1 MATFEEFM
9 KVAEIS
15 LKDKTSHKRMNEIV
29 RIMRQYKVLH
39 GLTPAQAVEV
49 LQALGPTYVKIGQL
63 ASNRSDLLPKAY
75 CDAFEKLRDDANPMP
90 FDVVI
95 EQIDRAYGKSWHEVF
110 ASIDPVPLGA
120 ASIAQVHKATLLD
133 GTTVAVKVR
142 RPGVAESMAEDIML
156 MKHLLALGEFASNS
170 HRSILLSLEGFVE
183 EIERTTASEVNF
195 TSELHNLMRFHDE
208 LADEPGVT
216 SPVAYPQYSCESV
229 LVMEFVQGTE
239 ISHTEELRQ
248 QGVDM
253 NALAR
258 RVCQSYVT
266 QVLDDG
272 FFHADPHPGNILV
285 RDGDVVWIDLG
296 MVGTLTVSER
306 MLVGKVFT
314 AVATDNAYLLKEA
327 VMGLVHVLG
336 PVDHGALLEALSRLL
351 AEYSTAEMKEINVG
365 TVLTE
370 VIEVLRGQNMMMTS
384 SVTMLARGFV
394 TIEGVMA
401 QVAPDI
407 SVIEIV
413 SKHVIAQQ
421 ADPKFLATQLI
432 DLATTSAASAEAL
445 AKLPTQLSNTLEM
458 IDRGQIKVNGD
469 IEVSSRILATAYA
482 SVGRISLALLS
493 AGLFLGS
500 SILCTTAMQPQL
512 LGVPLLVPYFAN
524 RYRAKESRENLVI
537 VSPDLGSVTR
547 ARNFAQKLD
556 VPIAIVDKRRQRAN
570 SSEVMNIIGDVRDKD
585 CILFDDMVDTAGSL
599 CNAAKALVEVGG
611 AKTVHACA
619 SHGVLSGPAV
629 ERINSSAIEELA
641 LLNTIPAIDPA
652 LSGKIK
658 YLSVGPMF
666 SEAIER
672 IYQETSISKL
682 FR

>member
-15 LKDKTSHKRMNEIV
+15 IKDKTSHKRMNEIM

-39 GLTPAQAVEV
+39 GLTPEQAVEV

-170 HRSILLSLEGFVE
+170 HRDILLSLEGFIE

-239 ISHTEELRQ
+239 ISHTEELCQ

-512 LGVPLLVPYFAN
+512 LGVPLL
-524 RYRAKESRENLVI
+524 
-537 VSPDLGSVTR
+537 
-547 ARNFAQKLD
+547 
-556 VPIAIVDKRRQRAN
+556 
-570 SSEVMNIIGDVRDKD
+570 
-585 CILFDDMVDTAGSL
+585 
-599 CNAAKALVEVGG
+599 
-611 AKTVHACA
+611 
-619 SHGVLSGPAV
+619 GVLGYVGAFVLGAYTVFHILVS
-629 ERINSSAIEELA
+629 RHR
-641 LLNTIPAIDPA
+641 LLNNEEP
-652 LSGKIK
+652 
-658 YLSVGPMF
+658 
-666 SEAIER
+666 R
-672 IYQETSISKL
+672 
-682 FR
+682 

>member
-15 LKDKTSHKRMNEIV
+15 IKDKTSHKRMNEIV

-39 GLTPAQAVEV
+39 GLTPEQAVEV

-170 HRSILLSLEGFVE
+170 HRDILLSLEGFIE
-183 EIERTTASEVNF
+183 EIERTTASEVDF

-208 LADEPGVT
+208 LADEEGVT

-239 ISHTEELRQ
+239 ISHTQALRE
-248 QGVDM
+248 QGIDVS
-253 NALAR
+253 ALAR

-285 RDGDVVWIDLG
+285 RDREVVWIDLG

-370 VIEVLRGQNMMMTS
+370 VIEVLRGQNMVMTS

-394 TIEGVMA
+394 TIEGVIA
-401 QVAPDI
+401 QVASDI

-458 IDRGQIKVNGD
+458 LDRGQIKVNGD

-512 LGVPLLVPYFAN
+512 LGVPLL
-524 RYRAKESRENLVI
+524 
-537 VSPDLGSVTR
+537 
-547 ARNFAQKLD
+547 
-556 VPIAIVDKRRQRAN
+556 
-570 SSEVMNIIGDVRDKD
+570 
-585 CILFDDMVDTAGSL
+585 
-599 CNAAKALVEVGG
+599 
-611 AKTVHACA
+611 
-619 SHGVLSGPAV
+619 GVLGYVGAFVLGAYTVFHILVS
-629 ERINSSAIEELA
+629 RHR
-641 LLNTIPAIDPA
+641 LLNNEEP
-652 LSGKIK
+652 
-658 YLSVGPMF
+658 
-666 SEAIER
+666 R
-672 IYQETSISKL
+672 
-682 FR
+682 

>member
-15 LKDKTSHKRMNEIV
+15 IKDKTSHKRMNEIV

-39 GLTPAQAVEV
+39 GLTPEQAVEV

-170 HRSILLSLEGFVE
+170 HRDILLSLEGFIE
-183 EIERTTASEVNF
+183 EIERTTASEVDF

-208 LADEPGVT
+208 LADEEGVT

-239 ISHTEELRQ
+239 ISHTQALRE
-248 QGVDM
+248 QGIDVS
-253 NALAR
+253 ALAR

-285 RDGDVVWIDLG
+285 RDGEVVWIDLG

-394 TIEGVMA
+394 TIEGVIA
-401 QVAPDI
+401 QVASDI

-458 IDRGQIKVNGD
+458 LDRGQIKVNGD

-512 LGVPLLVPYFAN
+512 LGVPLL
-524 RYRAKESRENLVI
+524 
-537 VSPDLGSVTR
+537 
-547 ARNFAQKLD
+547 
-556 VPIAIVDKRRQRAN
+556 
-570 SSEVMNIIGDVRDKD
+570 
-585 CILFDDMVDTAGSL
+585 
-599 CNAAKALVEVGG
+599 
-611 AKTVHACA
+611 
-619 SHGVLSGPAV
+619 GVLGYVGAFVLGAYTVFHILVS
-629 ERINSSAIEELA
+629 RHR
-641 LLNTIPAIDPA
+641 LLNNEEP
-652 LSGKIK
+652 
-658 YLSVGPMF
+658 
-666 SEAIER
+666 R
-672 IYQETSISKL
+672 
-682 FR
+682 

>member
-170 HRSILLSLEGFVE
+170 HRDILLSLEGFIE

-248 QGVDM
+248 QGVNM

-458 IDRGQIKVNGD
+458 LDRGQIKVNGD

-512 LGVPLLVPYFAN
+512 LGVPLL
-524 RYRAKESRENLVI
+524 
-537 VSPDLGSVTR
+537 
-547 ARNFAQKLD
+547 
-556 VPIAIVDKRRQRAN
+556 
-570 SSEVMNIIGDVRDKD
+570 
-585 CILFDDMVDTAGSL
+585 
-599 CNAAKALVEVGG
+599 
-611 AKTVHACA
+611 
-619 SHGVLSGPAV
+619 GVLGYVGAFVLGAYTVFHILVS
-629 ERINSSAIEELA
+629 RHR
-641 LLNTIPAIDPA
+641 LLNNEEP
-652 LSGKIK
+652 
-658 YLSVGPMF
+658 
-666 SEAIER
+666 R
-672 IYQETSISKL
+672 
-682 FR
+682 

>member
-15 LKDKTSHKRMNEIV
+15 IKDKTSHKRMNEIV

-39 GLTPAQAVEV
+39 GLTPEQAVEV

-170 HRSILLSLEGFVE
+170 HRDILLSLEGFIE
-183 EIERTTASEVNF
+183 EIERTTASEVDF

-208 LADEPGVT
+208 LADEEGVT

-239 ISHTEELRQ
+239 ISHTQALRE
-248 QGVDM
+248 QGIDVS
-253 NALAR
+253 ALAR

-272 FFHADPHPGNILV
+272 FFHADPHPGNLLV
-285 RDGDVVWIDLG
+285 RDGEVVWIDLG

-394 TIEGVMA
+394 TIEGVIA

-458 IDRGQIKVNGD
+458 LDRGQIKVNGD

-512 LGVPLLVPYFAN
+512 LGVPLL
-524 RYRAKESRENLVI
+524 
-537 VSPDLGSVTR
+537 
-547 ARNFAQKLD
+547 
-556 VPIAIVDKRRQRAN
+556 
-570 SSEVMNIIGDVRDKD
+570 
-585 CILFDDMVDTAGSL
+585 
-599 CNAAKALVEVGG
+599 
-611 AKTVHACA
+611 
-619 SHGVLSGPAV
+619 GVLGYVGAFVLGAYTVFHILVS
-629 ERINSSAIEELA
+629 RHR
-641 LLNTIPAIDPA
+641 LLNNEEP
-652 LSGKIK
+652 
-658 YLSVGPMF
+658 
-666 SEAIER
+666 R
-672 IYQETSISKL
+672 
-682 FR
+682 

>member
-15 LKDKTSHKRMNEIV
+15 IKDKTSHKRMNEIV

-39 GLTPAQAVEV
+39 GLTPEQAVEV

-170 HRSILLSLEGFVE
+170 HRDILLSLEGFIE
-183 EIERTTASEVNF
+183 EIERTTASEVDF

-208 LADEPGVT
+208 LADEEGVT

-239 ISHTEELRQ
+239 ISHTQALRE
-248 QGVDM
+248 QGIDVS
-253 NALAR
+253 ALAR

-285 RDGDVVWIDLG
+285 RDGEVVWIDLG

-306 MLVGKVFT
+306 MLVGRVFT

-394 TIEGVMA
+394 TIEGVIA

-458 IDRGQIKVNGD
+458 LDRGQIKVNGD

-512 LGVPLLVPYFAN
+512 LGVPLL
-524 RYRAKESRENLVI
+524 
-537 VSPDLGSVTR
+537 
-547 ARNFAQKLD
+547 
-556 VPIAIVDKRRQRAN
+556 
-570 SSEVMNIIGDVRDKD
+570 
-585 CILFDDMVDTAGSL
+585 
-599 CNAAKALVEVGG
+599 
-611 AKTVHACA
+611 
-619 SHGVLSGPAV
+619 GVLGYVGAFVLGAYTVFHILVS
-629 ERINSSAIEELA
+629 RHR
-641 LLNTIPAIDPA
+641 LLNNEEP
-652 LSGKIK
+652 
-658 YLSVGPMF
+658 
-666 SEAIER
+666 R
-672 IYQETSISKL
+672 
-682 FR
+682 

>member
-15 LKDKTSHKRMNEIV
+15 IKDKTSHKRMNEIV

-39 GLTPAQAVEV
+39 GLTPEQAVEV

-170 HRSILLSLEGFVE
+170 HRDILLSLEGFIE
-183 EIERTTASEVNF
+183 EIERTTASEVDF

-208 LADEPGVT
+208 LADEEGVT

-239 ISHTEELRQ
+239 ISHTQALRE
-248 QGVDM
+248 QGIDVS
-253 NALAR
+253 ALAR

-285 RDGDVVWIDLG
+285 RDGEVVWIDLG

-394 TIEGVMA
+394 TIEGVIA

-445 AKLPTQLSNTLEM
+445 AKLPTQLSKTLEM
-458 IDRGQIKVNGD
+458 LDRGQIKVNGD

-512 LGVPLLVPYFAN
+512 LGVPLL
-524 RYRAKESRENLVI
+524 
-537 VSPDLGSVTR
+537 
-547 ARNFAQKLD
+547 
-556 VPIAIVDKRRQRAN
+556 
-570 SSEVMNIIGDVRDKD
+570 
-585 CILFDDMVDTAGSL
+585 
-599 CNAAKALVEVGG
+599 
-611 AKTVHACA
+611 
-619 SHGVLSGPAV
+619 GVLGYVGAFVLGAYTVFHILVS
-629 ERINSSAIEELA
+629 RHR
-641 LLNTIPAIDPA
+641 LLNNEEP
-652 LSGKIK
+652 
-658 YLSVGPMF
+658 
-666 SEAIER
+666 R
-672 IYQETSISKL
+672 
-682 FR
+682 

>member
-15 LKDKTSHKRMNEIV
+15 IKDKTSHKRMNEIV

-39 GLTPAQAVEV
+39 GLTPEQAVEV

-170 HRSILLSLEGFVE
+170 HRDILLSLEGFIE
-183 EIERTTASEVNF
+183 EIERTTASEVDF

-208 LADEPGVT
+208 LADEEGVT

-239 ISHTEELRQ
+239 ISHTQALRE
-248 QGVDM
+248 QGIDVS
-253 NALAR
+253 ALAR

-285 RDGDVVWIDLG
+285 RDGEVVWIDLG

-370 VIEVLRGQNMMMTS
+370 VIKVLRGQNMMMTS

-394 TIEGVMA
+394 TIEGVIA

-421 ADPKFLATQLI
+421 ADPKFLPTQLI
-432 DLATTSAASAEAL
+432 DLATSSAASAEAL
-445 AKLPTQLSNTLEM
+445 AKLPTQLSNTLEKL
-458 IDRGQIKVNGD
+458 DRGQIKVNGD

-512 LGVPLLVPYFAN
+512 LGVPLL
-524 RYRAKESRENLVI
+524 
-537 VSPDLGSVTR
+537 
-547 ARNFAQKLD
+547 
-556 VPIAIVDKRRQRAN
+556 
-570 SSEVMNIIGDVRDKD
+570 
-585 CILFDDMVDTAGSL
+585 
-599 CNAAKALVEVGG
+599 
-611 AKTVHACA
+611 
-619 SHGVLSGPAV
+619 GVLGYVGAFVLGAYTVFHILVS
-629 ERINSSAIEELA
+629 RHR
-641 LLNTIPAIDPA
+641 LLNNEEP
-652 LSGKIK
+652 
-658 YLSVGPMF
+658 
-666 SEAIER
+666 R
-672 IYQETSISKL
+672 
-682 FR
+682 

>member
-15 LKDKTSHKRMNEIV
+15 IKDKTSHKRMNEIV

-39 GLTPAQAVEV
+39 GLTPEQAVEV

-110 ASIDPVPLGA
+110 ASIDPAPLGA

-170 HRSILLSLEGFVE
+170 HRDILLSLEGFIE
-183 EIERTTASEVNF
+183 EIERTTASEVDF

-208 LADEPGVT
+208 LADEEGVT

-239 ISHTEELRQ
+239 ISHTQALRE
-248 QGVDM
+248 QGIDVS
-253 NALAR
+253 ALAR

-285 RDGDVVWIDLG
+285 RDGEVVWIDLG

-394 TIEGVMA
+394 TIEGVIA

-458 IDRGQIKVNGD
+458 LDRGQIKVNGD

-512 LGVPLLVPYFAN
+512 LGVPLL
-524 RYRAKESRENLVI
+524 
-537 VSPDLGSVTR
+537 
-547 ARNFAQKLD
+547 
-556 VPIAIVDKRRQRAN
+556 
-570 SSEVMNIIGDVRDKD
+570 
-585 CILFDDMVDTAGSL
+585 
-599 CNAAKALVEVGG
+599 
-611 AKTVHACA
+611 
-619 SHGVLSGPAV
+619 GVLGYVGAFVLGAYTVFHILVS
-629 ERINSSAIEELA
+629 RHR
-641 LLNTIPAIDPA
+641 LLNNEEP
-652 LSGKIK
+652 
-658 YLSVGPMF
+658 
-666 SEAIER
+666 R
-672 IYQETSISKL
+672 
-682 FR
+682 

>member
-15 LKDKTSHKRMNEIV
+15 IKDKTSHKRMNEIV

-39 GLTPAQAVEV
+39 GLTPEQAVEV

-170 HRSILLSLEGFVE
+170 HRDILLSLEGFIE
-183 EIERTTASEVNF
+183 EIERTTASEVDF

-208 LADEPGVT
+208 LADEEGVT

-239 ISHTEELRQ
+239 ISHTQALRE
-248 QGVDM
+248 QGIDVS
-253 NALAR
+253 ALAR

-285 RDGDVVWIDLG
+285 RDGEVVWIDLG

-394 TIEGVMA
+394 TIEGVIA

-458 IDRGQIKVNGD
+458 LDRGQIKVNGD

-512 LGVPLLVPYFAN
+512 LGVPLF
-524 RYRAKESRENLVI
+524 
-537 VSPDLGSVTR
+537 
-547 ARNFAQKLD
+547 
-556 VPIAIVDKRRQRAN
+556 
-570 SSEVMNIIGDVRDKD
+570 
-585 CILFDDMVDTAGSL
+585 
-599 CNAAKALVEVGG
+599 
-611 AKTVHACA
+611 
-619 SHGVLSGPAV
+619 GVLGYVGAFVLGAYTVFHILVS
-629 ERINSSAIEELA
+629 RHR
-641 LLNTIPAIDPA
+641 LLNNEEP
-652 LSGKIK
+652 
-658 YLSVGPMF
+658 
-666 SEAIER
+666 R
-672 IYQETSISKL
+672 
-682 FR
+682 

>member
-15 LKDKTSHKRMNEIV
+15 IKDKTSHKRMNEIV

-39 GLTPAQAVEV
+39 GLTPEQAVEV

-120 ASIAQVHKATLLD
+120 ASIAQVHKATLLY

-170 HRSILLSLEGFVE
+170 HRDILLSLEGFIE
-183 EIERTTASEVNF
+183 EIERTTASEVDF

-208 LADEPGVT
+208 LADEEGVT

-239 ISHTEELRQ
+239 ISHTQALRE
-248 QGVDM
+248 QGIDVS
-253 NALAR
+253 ALAR

-285 RDGDVVWIDLG
+285 RDGEVVWIDLG

-394 TIEGVMA
+394 TIEGVIA

-458 IDRGQIKVNGD
+458 LDRGQIKVNGD

-512 LGVPLLVPYFAN
+512 LGVPLL
-524 RYRAKESRENLVI
+524 
-537 VSPDLGSVTR
+537 
-547 ARNFAQKLD
+547 
-556 VPIAIVDKRRQRAN
+556 
-570 SSEVMNIIGDVRDKD
+570 
-585 CILFDDMVDTAGSL
+585 
-599 CNAAKALVEVGG
+599 
-611 AKTVHACA
+611 
-619 SHGVLSGPAV
+619 GVLGYVGAFVLGANTVFHILVS
-629 ERINSSAIEELA
+629 RHR
-641 LLNTIPAIDPA
+641 LLNNEEP
-652 LSGKIK
+652 
-658 YLSVGPMF
+658 
-666 SEAIER
+666 R
-672 IYQETSISKL
+672 
-682 FR
+682 

>member
-15 LKDKTSHKRMNEIV
+15 IKDKTSHKRMNEIV

-39 GLTPAQAVEV
+39 GLTPEQAVEV

-170 HRSILLSLEGFVE
+170 HRDILLSLEGFIE
-183 EIERTTASEVNF
+183 EIERTTASEVDF

-208 LADEPGVT
+208 LADEEGVT

-239 ISHTEELRQ
+239 ISHTQALRE
-248 QGVDM
+248 QGIDVS
-253 NALAR
+253 ALAR

-272 FFHADPHPGNILV
+272 FFHADPHPGNILI
-285 RDGDVVWIDLG
+285 RDGNVVWIDLG

-394 TIEGVMA
+394 TIEGVIA

-458 IDRGQIKVNGD
+458 LDRGQIKVNGD

-482 SVGRISLALLS
+482 SVGRISLATLS

-512 LGVPLLVPYFAN
+512 LGVPLL
-524 RYRAKESRENLVI
+524 
-537 VSPDLGSVTR
+537 
-547 ARNFAQKLD
+547 
-556 VPIAIVDKRRQRAN
+556 
-570 SSEVMNIIGDVRDKD
+570 
-585 CILFDDMVDTAGSL
+585 
-599 CNAAKALVEVGG
+599 
-611 AKTVHACA
+611 
-619 SHGVLSGPAV
+619 GVLGYVGAFVLGAYTVFHILVS
-629 ERINSSAIEELA
+629 RHR
-641 LLNTIPAIDPA
+641 LLNNEEP
-652 LSGKIK
+652 
-658 YLSVGPMF
+658 
-666 SEAIER
+666 R
-672 IYQETSISKL
+672 
-682 FR
+682 

>member
-15 LKDKTSHKRMNEIV
+15 IKDKTSHKRMNEIV

-39 GLTPAQAVEV
+39 GLTPEQAVEV

-170 HRSILLSLEGFVE
+170 HRDILLSLEGFIE
-183 EIERTTASEVNF
+183 EIERTTASEVDF

-208 LADEPGVT
+208 LADEEGVT

-239 ISHTEELRQ
+239 ISHTQALRE
-248 QGVDM
+248 QGIDVS
-253 NALAR
+253 ALAR

-272 FFHADPHPGNILV
+272 FFHADPHPGNILI
-285 RDGDVVWIDLG
+285 RDGNVVWIDLG

-394 TIEGVMA
+394 TIEGVIA

-458 IDRGQIKVNGD
+458 LDRGQIKVNGD

-512 LGVPLLVPYFAN
+512 LGVPLL
-524 RYRAKESRENLVI
+524 
-537 VSPDLGSVTR
+537 
-547 ARNFAQKLD
+547 
-556 VPIAIVDKRRQRAN
+556 
-570 SSEVMNIIGDVRDKD
+570 
-585 CILFDDMVDTAGSL
+585 
-599 CNAAKALVEVGG
+599 
-611 AKTVHACA
+611 
-619 SHGVLSGPAV
+619 GVLGYVGAFVLGAYTVFHILVS
-629 ERINSSAIEELA
+629 RHR
-641 LLNTIPAIDPA
+641 LLNNEEP
-652 LSGKIK
+652 
-658 YLSVGPMF
+658 
-666 SEAIER
+666 R
-672 IYQETSISKL
+672 
-682 FR
+682 

>member
-15 LKDKTSHKRMNEIV
+15 IKDKTSHKRMNEIV

-39 GLTPAQAVEV
+39 GLTPEQAVEV

-170 HRSILLSLEGFVE
+170 HRDILLSLEGFIE
-183 EIERTTASEVNF
+183 EIERTTASEVDF

-208 LADEPGVT
+208 LADEEGVT

-239 ISHTEELRQ
+239 ISHTQALRE
-248 QGVDM
+248 QGIDVS
-253 NALAR
+253 ALAR

-285 RDGDVVWIDLG
+285 RDGEVVWIDLG

-327 VMGLVHVLG
+327 VVGLVHVLG

-394 TIEGVMA
+394 TIEGVIA

-458 IDRGQIKVNGD
+458 LDRGQIKVNGD

-512 LGVPLLVPYFAN
+512 LGVPLL
-524 RYRAKESRENLVI
+524 
-537 VSPDLGSVTR
+537 
-547 ARNFAQKLD
+547 
-556 VPIAIVDKRRQRAN
+556 
-570 SSEVMNIIGDVRDKD
+570 
-585 CILFDDMVDTAGSL
+585 
-599 CNAAKALVEVGG
+599 
-611 AKTVHACA
+611 
-619 SHGVLSGPAV
+619 GVLGYVGAFVLGAYTVFHILVS
-629 ERINSSAIEELA
+629 RHR
-641 LLNTIPAIDPA
+641 LLNNEEP
-652 LSGKIK
+652 
-658 YLSVGPMF
+658 
-666 SEAIER
+666 R
-672 IYQETSISKL
+672 
-682 FR
+682 

>member
-15 LKDKTSHKRMNEIV
+15 IKDKTSHKRMNEIV

-39 GLTPAQAVEV
+39 GLTPEQAVEV

-170 HRSILLSLEGFVE
+170 HRDILLSLEGFIE
-183 EIERTTASEVNF
+183 EIERTTASEVDF

-208 LADEPGVT
+208 LADEEGVT

-239 ISHTEELRQ
+239 ISHTQALRE
-248 QGVDM
+248 QGIDVS
-253 NALAR
+253 ALAR

-394 TIEGVMA
+394 TIEGVIA

-458 IDRGQIKVNGD
+458 LDRGQIKVNGD

-512 LGVPLLVPYFAN
+512 LGVPLL
-524 RYRAKESRENLVI
+524 
-537 VSPDLGSVTR
+537 
-547 ARNFAQKLD
+547 
-556 VPIAIVDKRRQRAN
+556 
-570 SSEVMNIIGDVRDKD
+570 
-585 CILFDDMVDTAGSL
+585 
-599 CNAAKALVEVGG
+599 
-611 AKTVHACA
+611 
-619 SHGVLSGPAV
+619 GVLGYVGAFVLGAYTVFHILVS
-629 ERINSSAIEELA
+629 RHR
-641 LLNTIPAIDPA
+641 LLNNEEP
-652 LSGKIK
+652 
-658 YLSVGPMF
+658 
-666 SEAIER
+666 R
-672 IYQETSISKL
+672 
-682 FR
+682 

>member
-1 MATFEEFM
+1 M

-15 LKDKTSHKRMNEIV
+15 IKDKTSHKRMNEIV

-39 GLTPAQAVEV
+39 GLTPEQAVEV

-170 HRSILLSLEGFVE
+170 HRDILLSLEGFIE
-183 EIERTTASEVNF
+183 EIERTTASEVDF

-208 LADEPGVT
+208 LADEEGVT

-239 ISHTEELRQ
+239 ISHTQALRE
-248 QGVDM
+248 QGIDVS
-253 NALAR
+253 ALAR

-285 RDGDVVWIDLG
+285 RDGEVVWIDLG

-394 TIEGVMA
+394 TIEGVIA

-458 IDRGQIKVNGD
+458 LDRGQIKVNGD

-512 LGVPLLVPYFAN
+512 LGVPLL
-524 RYRAKESRENLVI
+524 
-537 VSPDLGSVTR
+537 
-547 ARNFAQKLD
+547 
-556 VPIAIVDKRRQRAN
+556 
-570 SSEVMNIIGDVRDKD
+570 
-585 CILFDDMVDTAGSL
+585 
-599 CNAAKALVEVGG
+599 
-611 AKTVHACA
+611 
-619 SHGVLSGPAV
+619 GVLGYVGAFVLGAYTVFHILVS
-629 ERINSSAIEELA
+629 RHR
-641 LLNTIPAIDPA
+641 LLNNEEP
-652 LSGKIK
+652 
-658 YLSVGPMF
+658 
-666 SEAIER
+666 R
-672 IYQETSISKL
+672 
-682 FR
+682 

>member
-15 LKDKTSHKRMNEIV
+15 IKDKTSHKRMNEIV

-39 GLTPAQAVEV
+39 GLTPEQAVEV

-170 HRSILLSLEGFVE
+170 PRDILLSLEGFIE

-208 LADEPGVT
+208 LADEEGVT

-239 ISHTEELRQ
+239 ISHTQALRE
-248 QGVDM
+248 QGIDM

-336 PVDHGALLEALSRLL
+336 PVDHGALLEALSKLL

-512 LGVPLLVPYFAN
+512 LGVPLL
-524 RYRAKESRENLVI
+524 
-537 VSPDLGSVTR
+537 
-547 ARNFAQKLD
+547 
-556 VPIAIVDKRRQRAN
+556 
-570 SSEVMNIIGDVRDKD
+570 
-585 CILFDDMVDTAGSL
+585 
-599 CNAAKALVEVGG
+599 
-611 AKTVHACA
+611 
-619 SHGVLSGPAV
+619 GVLGYVGAFVLGAYTVFHILVS
-629 ERINSSAIEELA
+629 RHR
-641 LLNTIPAIDPA
+641 LLNNEEP
-652 LSGKIK
+652 
-658 YLSVGPMF
+658 
-666 SEAIER
+666 R
-672 IYQETSISKL
+672 
-682 FR
+682 

>member
-15 LKDKTSHKRMNEIV
+15 IKDKTSHKRMNEIV

-39 GLTPAQAVEV
+39 GLTPEQAVEV

-170 HRSILLSLEGFVE
+170 HRDILLSLERFLE
-183 EIERTTASEVNF
+183 DIERATASEVDF

-208 LADEPGVT
+208 LADEEGVT

-239 ISHTEELRQ
+239 ISHTQALRE
-248 QGVDM
+248 QGIDVS
-253 NALAR
+253 ALAR

-285 RDGDVVWIDLG
+285 RDREVVWIDLG

-370 VIEVLRGQNMMMTS
+370 VIEVLRGQNMVMTS

-394 TIEGVMA
+394 TIEGVIA

-458 IDRGQIKVNGD
+458 LDRGQIKVNGD

-512 LGVPLLVPYFAN
+512 LGVPLL
-524 RYRAKESRENLVI
+524 
-537 VSPDLGSVTR
+537 
-547 ARNFAQKLD
+547 
-556 VPIAIVDKRRQRAN
+556 
-570 SSEVMNIIGDVRDKD
+570 
-585 CILFDDMVDTAGSL
+585 
-599 CNAAKALVEVGG
+599 
-611 AKTVHACA
+611 
-619 SHGVLSGPAV
+619 GVLGYVGAFVLGAYTVFHILVS
-629 ERINSSAIEELA
+629 RHR
-641 LLNTIPAIDPA
+641 LLNNEEP
-652 LSGKIK
+652 
-658 YLSVGPMF
+658 
-666 SEAIER
+666 R
-672 IYQETSISKL
+672 
-682 FR
+682 

>member
-15 LKDKTSHKRMNEIV
+15 IKDKTSHKRMNEIV

-39 GLTPAQAVEV
+39 GLTPEQAVEV

-170 HRSILLSLEGFVE
+170 HRDILLSLEGFIE
-183 EIERTTASEVNF
+183 EIERTTASEVDF

-208 LADEPGVT
+208 LADEEGVT

-239 ISHTEELRQ
+239 ISHTQALRE
-248 QGVDM
+248 QGIDVS
-253 NALAR
+253 ALAR

-512 LGVPLLVPYFAN
+512 LGVPLL
-524 RYRAKESRENLVI
+524 
-537 VSPDLGSVTR
+537 
-547 ARNFAQKLD
+547 
-556 VPIAIVDKRRQRAN
+556 
-570 SSEVMNIIGDVRDKD
+570 
-585 CILFDDMVDTAGSL
+585 
-599 CNAAKALVEVGG
+599 
-611 AKTVHACA
+611 
-619 SHGVLSGPAV
+619 GVLGYVGAFVLGAYTVFHILVS
-629 ERINSSAIEELA
+629 RHR
-641 LLNTIPAIDPA
+641 LLNNEEP
-652 LSGKIK
+652 
-658 YLSVGPMF
+658 
-666 SEAIER
+666 R
-672 IYQETSISKL
+672 
-682 FR
+682 

>member
-15 LKDKTSHKRMNEIV
+15 IKDKTSHKRMNEIV

-39 GLTPAQAVEV
+39 GLTPEQAVEV

-95 EQIDRAYGKSWHEVF
+95 GQIDRAYGKSWHEVF

-170 HRSILLSLEGFVE
+170 HRDILLSLEGFIE
-183 EIERTTASEVNF
+183 EIERTTASEVDF

-208 LADEPGVT
+208 LADEEGVT

-239 ISHTEELRQ
+239 ISHTQALRE
-248 QGVDM
+248 QGIDVS
-253 NALAR
+253 ALAR

-285 RDGDVVWIDLG
+285 RDGEVVWIDLG

-394 TIEGVMA
+394 TIEGVIA

-458 IDRGQIKVNGD
+458 LDRGQIKVNGD

-512 LGVPLLVPYFAN
+512 LGVPLL
-524 RYRAKESRENLVI
+524 
-537 VSPDLGSVTR
+537 
-547 ARNFAQKLD
+547 
-556 VPIAIVDKRRQRAN
+556 
-570 SSEVMNIIGDVRDKD
+570 
-585 CILFDDMVDTAGSL
+585 
-599 CNAAKALVEVGG
+599 
-611 AKTVHACA
+611 
-619 SHGVLSGPAV
+619 GVLGYVGAFVLGAYTVFHILVS
-629 ERINSSAIEELA
+629 RHR
-641 LLNTIPAIDPA
+641 LLNNEEP
-652 LSGKIK
+652 
-658 YLSVGPMF
+658 
-666 SEAIER
+666 R
-672 IYQETSISKL
+672 
-682 FR
+682 

>member
-15 LKDKTSHKRMNEIV
+15 IKDKTSHKRMNEIV

-39 GLTPAQAVEV
+39 GLTPEQAVEV

-170 HRSILLSLEGFVE
+170 HRDILLSLEGFIE
-183 EIERTTASEVNF
+183 EIERTTASEVDF

-208 LADEPGVT
+208 LADEEGVT

-239 ISHTEELRQ
+239 ISHTQALRE
-248 QGVDM
+248 QGIDVS
-253 NALAR
+253 ALAR

-285 RDGDVVWIDLG
+285 RDGEVVWIDLG

-394 TIEGVMA
+394 TIEGVIA

-458 IDRGQIKVNGD
+458 LDRGQIKVNGD

-512 LGVPLLVPYFAN
+512 LGVPLL
-524 RYRAKESRENLVI
+524 
-537 VSPDLGSVTR
+537 
-547 ARNFAQKLD
+547 
-556 VPIAIVDKRRQRAN
+556 
-570 SSEVMNIIGDVRDKD
+570 
-585 CILFDDMVDTAGSL
+585 
-599 CNAAKALVEVGG
+599 
-611 AKTVHACA
+611 
-619 SHGVLSGPAV
+619 GVLGYVGAFVLGAYTVFHILVS
-629 ERINSSAIEELA
+629 RHR
-641 LLNTIPAIDPA
+641 LLNPEEP
-652 LSGKIK
+652 
-658 YLSVGPMF
+658 
-666 SEAIER
+666 R
-672 IYQETSISKL
+672 
-682 FR
+682 

>member
-15 LKDKTSHKRMNEIV
+15 IKDKTSHKRMNEIV

-39 GLTPAQAVEV
+39 GLTPEQAVEV

-170 HRSILLSLEGFVE
+170 HRDILLSLEGFIE
-183 EIERTTASEVNF
+183 EIERTTASEVDF

-208 LADEPGVT
+208 LADEEGVT

-239 ISHTEELRQ
+239 ISHTQALRE
-248 QGVDM
+248 QGIDVS
-253 NALAR
+253 ALAR

-285 RDGDVVWIDLG
+285 RDGEVVWIDLG
-296 MVGTLTVSER
+296 MVGTQTVSER

-394 TIEGVMA
+394 TIEGVIA

-458 IDRGQIKVNGD
+458 LDRGQIKVNGD

-512 LGVPLLVPYFAN
+512 LGVPLL
-524 RYRAKESRENLVI
+524 
-537 VSPDLGSVTR
+537 
-547 ARNFAQKLD
+547 
-556 VPIAIVDKRRQRAN
+556 
-570 SSEVMNIIGDVRDKD
+570 
-585 CILFDDMVDTAGSL
+585 
-599 CNAAKALVEVGG
+599 
-611 AKTVHACA
+611 
-619 SHGVLSGPAV
+619 GVLGYVGAFVLGAYTVFHILVS
-629 ERINSSAIEELA
+629 RHR
-641 LLNTIPAIDPA
+641 LLNNEEP
-652 LSGKIK
+652 
-658 YLSVGPMF
+658 
-666 SEAIER
+666 R
-672 IYQETSISKL
+672 
-682 FR
+682 

>member
-15 LKDKTSHKRMNEIV
+15 IKDKTSHKRMNEIV

-39 GLTPAQAVEV
+39 GLTPEQAVEV

-142 RPGVAESMAEDIML
+142 RPGVAEFMAEDIML

-170 HRSILLSLEGFVE
+170 HRDILLSLEGFIE
-183 EIERTTASEVNF
+183 EIERTTASEVDF

-208 LADEPGVT
+208 LADEEGVT

-239 ISHTEELRQ
+239 ISHTQALRE
-248 QGVDM
+248 QGIDVS
-253 NALAR
+253 ALAR

-285 RDGDVVWIDLG
+285 RDGEVVWIDLG

-394 TIEGVMA
+394 TIEGVIA

-458 IDRGQIKVNGD
+458 LDRGQIKVNGD

-512 LGVPLLVPYFAN
+512 LGVPLL
-524 RYRAKESRENLVI
+524 
-537 VSPDLGSVTR
+537 
-547 ARNFAQKLD
+547 
-556 VPIAIVDKRRQRAN
+556 
-570 SSEVMNIIGDVRDKD
+570 
-585 CILFDDMVDTAGSL
+585 
-599 CNAAKALVEVGG
+599 
-611 AKTVHACA
+611 
-619 SHGVLSGPAV
+619 GVLGYVGAFVLGAYTVFHILVS
-629 ERINSSAIEELA
+629 RHR
-641 LLNTIPAIDPA
+641 LLNNEEP
-652 LSGKIK
+652 
-658 YLSVGPMF
+658 
-666 SEAIER
+666 R
-672 IYQETSISKL
+672 
-682 FR
+682 

>member
-170 HRSILLSLEGFVE
+170 HRDILLSLEGFIE
-183 EIERTTASEVNF
+183 EIERTTASEVDF

-208 LADEPGVT
+208 LADEQGVT

-248 QGVDM
+248 QGVDV

-469 IEVSSRILATAYA
+469 IDVSSRILATAYA

-512 LGVPLLVPYFAN
+512 LGVPLL
-524 RYRAKESRENLVI
+524 
-537 VSPDLGSVTR
+537 
-547 ARNFAQKLD
+547 
-556 VPIAIVDKRRQRAN
+556 
-570 SSEVMNIIGDVRDKD
+570 
-585 CILFDDMVDTAGSL
+585 
-599 CNAAKALVEVGG
+599 
-611 AKTVHACA
+611 
-619 SHGVLSGPAV
+619 GVLGYVGAFVLGAYTVFHILVS
-629 ERINSSAIEELA
+629 RHR
-641 LLNTIPAIDPA
+641 LLNNEEP
-652 LSGKIK
+652 
-658 YLSVGPMF
+658 
-666 SEAIER
+666 R
-672 IYQETSISKL
+672 
-682 FR
+682 

>member
-15 LKDKTSHKRMNEIV
+15 IKDKTSHKRMNEIV

-39 GLTPAQAVEV
+39 GLTPEQAVEV

-170 HRSILLSLEGFVE
+170 HRDILLSLEGFIE
-183 EIERTTASEVNF
+183 EIERTTASEVDF

-208 LADEPGVT
+208 LADEEGVT

-239 ISHTEELRQ
+239 ISHTQALRE
-248 QGVDM
+248 QGIDVS
-253 NALAR
+253 ALAR

-285 RDGDVVWIDLG
+285 RDGEVVWIDLG

-306 MLVGKVFT
+306 MLVGKVFS

-512 LGVPLLVPYFAN
+512 LGVPLL
-524 RYRAKESRENLVI
+524 
-537 VSPDLGSVTR
+537 
-547 ARNFAQKLD
+547 
-556 VPIAIVDKRRQRAN
+556 
-570 SSEVMNIIGDVRDKD
+570 
-585 CILFDDMVDTAGSL
+585 
-599 CNAAKALVEVGG
+599 
-611 AKTVHACA
+611 
-619 SHGVLSGPAV
+619 GVLGYVGAFVLGAYTVFHILVS
-629 ERINSSAIEELA
+629 RHR
-641 LLNTIPAIDPA
+641 LLNNEEP
-652 LSGKIK
+652 
-658 YLSVGPMF
+658 
-666 SEAIER
+666 R
-672 IYQETSISKL
+672 
-682 FR
+682 

>member
-15 LKDKTSHKRMNEIV
+15 IKDKTSHKRMNEIV
-29 RIMRQYKVLH
+29 CIMRQYKVLH
-39 GLTPAQAVEV
+39 GLTPEQAVEV

-170 HRSILLSLEGFVE
+170 HRDILLSLEGFIE
-183 EIERTTASEVNF
+183 EIERTTASEVDF

-208 LADEPGVT
+208 LADEEGVT

-239 ISHTEELRQ
+239 ISHTQALRE
-248 QGVDM
+248 QGIDVS
-253 NALAR
+253 ALAR

-285 RDGDVVWIDLG
+285 RDGEVVWIDLG

-394 TIEGVMA
+394 TIEGVIA

-458 IDRGQIKVNGD
+458 LDRGQIKVNGD

-512 LGVPLLVPYFAN
+512 LGVPLL
-524 RYRAKESRENLVI
+524 
-537 VSPDLGSVTR
+537 
-547 ARNFAQKLD
+547 
-556 VPIAIVDKRRQRAN
+556 
-570 SSEVMNIIGDVRDKD
+570 
-585 CILFDDMVDTAGSL
+585 
-599 CNAAKALVEVGG
+599 
-611 AKTVHACA
+611 
-619 SHGVLSGPAV
+619 GVLGYVGAFVLGAYTVFHILVS
-629 ERINSSAIEELA
+629 RHR
-641 LLNTIPAIDPA
+641 LLNNEEP
-652 LSGKIK
+652 
-658 YLSVGPMF
+658 
-666 SEAIER
+666 R
-672 IYQETSISKL
+672 
-682 FR
+682 

>member
-15 LKDKTSHKRMNEIV
+15 IKDKTSHKRMNEIM

-39 GLTPAQAVEV
+39 GLTPEQAVEV

-110 ASIDPVPLGA
+110 ASIEPVPLGA

-170 HRSILLSLEGFVE
+170 HRDILLSLEGFIE
-183 EIERTTASEVNF
+183 EIERTTASEVDF

-208 LADEPGVT
+208 LADEEGVT

-239 ISHTEELRQ
+239 ISHTQALRE
-248 QGVDM
+248 QGIDVS
-253 NALAR
+253 ALAR

-285 RDGDVVWIDLG
+285 RDREVVWIDLG

-458 IDRGQIKVNGD
+458 LDRGQIKVNGD

-512 LGVPLLVPYFAN
+512 LGVPLL
-524 RYRAKESRENLVI
+524 
-537 VSPDLGSVTR
+537 
-547 ARNFAQKLD
+547 
-556 VPIAIVDKRRQRAN
+556 
-570 SSEVMNIIGDVRDKD
+570 
-585 CILFDDMVDTAGSL
+585 
-599 CNAAKALVEVGG
+599 
-611 AKTVHACA
+611 
-619 SHGVLSGPAV
+619 GVLGYVGAFVLGAYTVFHILVS
-629 ERINSSAIEELA
+629 RHR
-641 LLNTIPAIDPA
+641 LLNNEEP
-652 LSGKIK
+652 
-658 YLSVGPMF
+658 
-666 SEAIER
+666 R
-672 IYQETSISKL
+672 
-682 FR
+682 

>member
-15 LKDKTSHKRMNEIV
+15 IKDKTSHKRMNEIV

-39 GLTPAQAVEV
+39 GLTPEQAVEV

-170 HRSILLSLEGFVE
+170 HRDILLSLEGFIE
-183 EIERTTASEVNF
+183 EIERTTASEVDF

-208 LADEPGVT
+208 LADEEGVT

-239 ISHTEELRQ
+239 ISHTQALRE
-248 QGVDM
+248 QGIDVS
-253 NALAR
+253 ALAR

-285 RDGDVVWIDLG
+285 RDGEVVWIDLG

-394 TIEGVMA
+394 TIEGVIA

-458 IDRGQIKVNGD
+458 LDRGQIKVNGD

-512 LGVPLLVPYFAN
+512 LGVPLL
-524 RYRAKESRENLVI
+524 
-537 VSPDLGSVTR
+537 
-547 ARNFAQKLD
+547 
-556 VPIAIVDKRRQRAN
+556 
-570 SSEVMNIIGDVRDKD
+570 
-585 CILFDDMVDTAGSL
+585 
-599 CNAAKALVEVGG
+599 
-611 AKTVHACA
+611 
-619 SHGVLSGPAV
+619 GVLGYVGAFVLGAYTVFHILVS
-629 ERINSSAIEELA
+629 RHRLLNNEEL
-641 LLNTIPAIDPA
+641 
-652 LSGKIK
+652 
-658 YLSVGPMF
+658 
-666 SEAIER
+666 R
-672 IYQETSISKL
+672 
-682 FR
+682 

>member
-15 LKDKTSHKRMNEIV
+15 IKDKPSHKRMNEIV

-39 GLTPAQAVEV
+39 GLTPEQAVEV

-170 HRSILLSLEGFVE
+170 HRDILLSLEGFIE
-183 EIERTTASEVNF
+183 EIERTTASEVDF

-208 LADEPGVT
+208 LADEEGVT

-239 ISHTEELRQ
+239 ISHTQALRE
-248 QGVDM
+248 QGIDVS
-253 NALAR
+253 ALAR

-285 RDGDVVWIDLG
+285 RDGEVVWIDLG

-394 TIEGVMA
+394 TIEGVIA
-401 QVAPDI
+401 QVAPAI

-458 IDRGQIKVNGD
+458 LDRGQIKVNGD

-512 LGVPLLVPYFAN
+512 LGVPLL
-524 RYRAKESRENLVI
+524 
-537 VSPDLGSVTR
+537 
-547 ARNFAQKLD
+547 
-556 VPIAIVDKRRQRAN
+556 
-570 SSEVMNIIGDVRDKD
+570 
-585 CILFDDMVDTAGSL
+585 
-599 CNAAKALVEVGG
+599 
-611 AKTVHACA
+611 
-619 SHGVLSGPAV
+619 GVLGYVGAFVLGAYTVFHILVS
-629 ERINSSAIEELA
+629 RHR
-641 LLNTIPAIDPA
+641 LLNNEEP
-652 LSGKIK
+652 
-658 YLSVGPMF
+658 
-666 SEAIER
+666 R
-672 IYQETSISKL
+672 
-682 FR
+682 

>member
-15 LKDKTSHKRMNEIV
+15 IKDKTSHKRMNEIV

-39 GLTPAQAVEV
+39 GLTPEQAVEV

-95 EQIDRAYGKSWHEVF
+95 EQIDRAYGESWHEVF
-110 ASIDPVPLGA
+110 ASIDPVPLGV

-170 HRSILLSLEGFVE
+170 HRDILLSLEGFIE
-183 EIERTTASEVNF
+183 EIERTTASEVDF

-208 LADEPGVT
+208 LADEEGVT

-239 ISHTEELRQ
+239 ISHTQALRE
-248 QGVDM
+248 QGIDV

-458 IDRGQIKVNGD
+458 LDRGQIKVNGD

-512 LGVPLLVPYFAN
+512 LGVPLL
-524 RYRAKESRENLVI
+524 
-537 VSPDLGSVTR
+537 
-547 ARNFAQKLD
+547 
-556 VPIAIVDKRRQRAN
+556 
-570 SSEVMNIIGDVRDKD
+570 
-585 CILFDDMVDTAGSL
+585 
-599 CNAAKALVEVGG
+599 
-611 AKTVHACA
+611 
-619 SHGVLSGPAV
+619 GVLGYVGAFVLGAYTVFHILVS
-629 ERINSSAIEELA
+629 RHR
-641 LLNTIPAIDPA
+641 LLNNEEP
-652 LSGKIK
+652 
-658 YLSVGPMF
+658 
-666 SEAIER
+666 R
-672 IYQETSISKL
+672 
-682 FR
+682 

>member
-15 LKDKTSHKRMNEIV
+15 IKDKTSHKRMNEIV

-39 GLTPAQAVEV
+39 GLTPEQAVEV

-170 HRSILLSLEGFVE
+170 HRDILLSLEGFIE
-183 EIERTTASEVNF
+183 EIERTTASEVDF

-208 LADEPGVT
+208 LADEEGVT

-239 ISHTEELRQ
+239 ISHTQALRE
-248 QGVDM
+248 QGIDVS
-253 NALAR
+253 ALAR

-285 RDGDVVWIDLG
+285 RDGEVVWIDLG

-394 TIEGVMA
+394 TIEGVIA

-458 IDRGQIKVNGD
+458 LDRGQIKVNGD
-469 IEVSSRILATAYA
+469 IEVSSRILTTAYA

-512 LGVPLLVPYFAN
+512 LGVPLL
-524 RYRAKESRENLVI
+524 
-537 VSPDLGSVTR
+537 
-547 ARNFAQKLD
+547 
-556 VPIAIVDKRRQRAN
+556 
-570 SSEVMNIIGDVRDKD
+570 
-585 CILFDDMVDTAGSL
+585 
-599 CNAAKALVEVGG
+599 
-611 AKTVHACA
+611 
-619 SHGVLSGPAV
+619 GVLGYVGAFVLGAYTVFHILVS
-629 ERINSSAIEELA
+629 RHR
-641 LLNTIPAIDPA
+641 LLNNEEP
-652 LSGKIK
+652 
-658 YLSVGPMF
+658 
-666 SEAIER
+666 R
-672 IYQETSISKL
+672 
-682 FR
+682 

>member
-15 LKDKTSHKRMNEIV
+15 IKDKTSHKRMNEIV

-39 GLTPAQAVEV
+39 GLTPEQAVEV

-95 EQIDRAYGKSWHEVF
+95 EQIDRAYGKSWHKVF

-170 HRSILLSLEGFVE
+170 HRDILLSLEGFVE

-208 LADEPGVT
+208 LADEQGVT

-239 ISHTEELRQ
+239 ISHTEELCQ

-512 LGVPLLVPYFAN
+512 LGVPLL
-524 RYRAKESRENLVI
+524 
-537 VSPDLGSVTR
+537 
-547 ARNFAQKLD
+547 
-556 VPIAIVDKRRQRAN
+556 
-570 SSEVMNIIGDVRDKD
+570 
-585 CILFDDMVDTAGSL
+585 
-599 CNAAKALVEVGG
+599 
-611 AKTVHACA
+611 
-619 SHGVLSGPAV
+619 GVLGYVGAFVLGAYTVFHILVS
-629 ERINSSAIEELA
+629 RHR
-641 LLNTIPAIDPA
+641 LLNNEEP
-652 LSGKIK
+652 
-658 YLSVGPMF
+658 
-666 SEAIER
+666 R
-672 IYQETSISKL
+672 
-682 FR
+682 

>member
-15 LKDKTSHKRMNEIV
+15 IKDKTSHKRMNEIV

-39 GLTPAQAVEV
+39 GLTPEQAVEV

-170 HRSILLSLEGFVE
+170 HRDILLSLEGFIE

-208 LADEPGVT
+208 LADEEGVT

-239 ISHTEELRQ
+239 ISHTQALRE
-248 QGVDM
+248 QGIDVS
-253 NALAR
+253 ALAR

-285 RDGDVVWIDLG
+285 RDREVVWIDLG

-370 VIEVLRGQNMMMTS
+370 VIEVLRGQNMVMTS

-394 TIEGVMA
+394 TIEGVIA

-469 IEVSSRILATAYA
+469 IDVSSRILATAYA
-482 SVGRISLALLS
+482 AVGRVSLATLS

-500 SILCTTAMQPQL
+500 SILCTTAMQPQV
-512 LGVPLLVPYFAN
+512 LGVPVL
-524 RYRAKESRENLVI
+524 
-537 VSPDLGSVTR
+537 
-547 ARNFAQKLD
+547 
-556 VPIAIVDKRRQRAN
+556 
-570 SSEVMNIIGDVRDKD
+570 
-585 CILFDDMVDTAGSL
+585 
-599 CNAAKALVEVGG
+599 
-611 AKTVHACA
+611 
-619 SHGVLSGPAV
+619 GVLGYLGAFVLGAYTVFHILVS
-629 ERINSSAIEELA
+629 RHR
-641 LLNTIPAIDPA
+641 LLNNEEP
-652 LSGKIK
+652 
-658 YLSVGPMF
+658 
-666 SEAIER
+666 R
-672 IYQETSISKL
+672 
-682 FR
+682 

>member
-15 LKDKTSHKRMNEIV
+15 IKDKTSHKRMNEIV

-39 GLTPAQAVEV
+39 GLTPEQAVEV

-170 HRSILLSLEGFVE
+170 HRDILLSLEGFIE
-183 EIERTTASEVNF
+183 EIERTTASEVDF

-208 LADEPGVT
+208 LADEEGVT

-239 ISHTEELRQ
+239 ISHTQALRE
-248 QGVDM
+248 QGIDVS
-253 NALAR
+253 ALAR

-285 RDGDVVWIDLG
+285 RDGEVVWIDLG

-394 TIEGVMA
+394 AIEGVIA

-458 IDRGQIKVNGD
+458 LDRGQIKVNGD

-512 LGVPLLVPYFAN
+512 LGVPLL
-524 RYRAKESRENLVI
+524 
-537 VSPDLGSVTR
+537 
-547 ARNFAQKLD
+547 
-556 VPIAIVDKRRQRAN
+556 
-570 SSEVMNIIGDVRDKD
+570 
-585 CILFDDMVDTAGSL
+585 
-599 CNAAKALVEVGG
+599 
-611 AKTVHACA
+611 
-619 SHGVLSGPAV
+619 GVLGYVGAFVLGAYTVFHILVS
-629 ERINSSAIEELA
+629 RHR
-641 LLNTIPAIDPA
+641 LLNNEEP
-652 LSGKIK
+652 
-658 YLSVGPMF
+658 
-666 SEAIER
+666 R
-672 IYQETSISKL
+672 
-682 FR
+682 

>member
-15 LKDKTSHKRMNEIV
+15 IKDKTSHKRMNEIV

-39 GLTPAQAVEV
+39 GLTPEQAVEV

-170 HRSILLSLEGFVE
+170 HRDILLSLEGFIE
-183 EIERTTASEVNF
+183 EIERTTASEVDF

-208 LADEPGVT
+208 LADEEGVT

-229 LVMEFVQGTE
+229 LVMELVQGTE
-239 ISHTEELRQ
+239 ISHTQALRE
-248 QGVDM
+248 QGIDVS
-253 NALAR
+253 ALAR

-285 RDGDVVWIDLG
+285 RDGEVVWIDLG

-394 TIEGVMA
+394 TIEGVIA

-458 IDRGQIKVNGD
+458 LDRGQIKVNGD

-512 LGVPLLVPYFAN
+512 LGVPLL
-524 RYRAKESRENLVI
+524 
-537 VSPDLGSVTR
+537 
-547 ARNFAQKLD
+547 
-556 VPIAIVDKRRQRAN
+556 
-570 SSEVMNIIGDVRDKD
+570 
-585 CILFDDMVDTAGSL
+585 
-599 CNAAKALVEVGG
+599 
-611 AKTVHACA
+611 
-619 SHGVLSGPAV
+619 GVLGYVGAFVLGAYTVFHILVS
-629 ERINSSAIEELA
+629 RHR
-641 LLNTIPAIDPA
+641 LLNNEEP
-652 LSGKIK
+652 
-658 YLSVGPMF
+658 
-666 SEAIER
+666 R
-672 IYQETSISKL
+672 
-682 FR
+682 

>member
-15 LKDKTSHKRMNEIV
+15 IKDKTSHKRMNEIV

-39 GLTPAQAVEV
+39 GLTPEQAVEV

-170 HRSILLSLEGFVE
+170 HRDILLSLEGFIE
-183 EIERTTASEVNF
+183 EIERTTASEVDF

-208 LADEPGVT
+208 LADEEGVT

-239 ISHTEELRQ
+239 ISHTQALRE
-248 QGVDM
+248 QGTDVS
-253 NALAR
+253 ALAR

-285 RDGDVVWIDLG
+285 RDGEVVWIDLG

-394 TIEGVMA
+394 TIEGVIA

-458 IDRGQIKVNGD
+458 LDRGQIKVNGD

-512 LGVPLLVPYFAN
+512 LGVPLL
-524 RYRAKESRENLVI
+524 
-537 VSPDLGSVTR
+537 
-547 ARNFAQKLD
+547 
-556 VPIAIVDKRRQRAN
+556 
-570 SSEVMNIIGDVRDKD
+570 
-585 CILFDDMVDTAGSL
+585 
-599 CNAAKALVEVGG
+599 
-611 AKTVHACA
+611 
-619 SHGVLSGPAV
+619 GVLGYVGAFVLGAYTVFHILVS
-629 ERINSSAIEELA
+629 RHR
-641 LLNTIPAIDPA
+641 LLNNEEP
-652 LSGKIK
+652 
-658 YLSVGPMF
+658 
-666 SEAIER
+666 R
-672 IYQETSISKL
+672 
-682 FR
+682 

>member
-15 LKDKTSHKRMNEIV
+15 IKDKTSHKRMNEIV

-39 GLTPAQAVEV
+39 GLTPEQAVEV

-63 ASNRSDLLPKAY
+63 ASSRSDLLPKAY

-170 HRSILLSLEGFVE
+170 HRDILLSLEGFIE

-208 LADEPGVT
+208 LADEEGVT

-239 ISHTEELRQ
+239 ISHTQALRE
-248 QGVDM
+248 QGIDVS
-253 NALAR
+253 ALAR

-285 RDGDVVWIDLG
+285 RDGEVVWIDLG

-394 TIEGVMA
+394 TIEGVIA

-458 IDRGQIKVNGD
+458 LDRGQIKVNGD

-512 LGVPLLVPYFAN
+512 LGVPLL
-524 RYRAKESRENLVI
+524 
-537 VSPDLGSVTR
+537 
-547 ARNFAQKLD
+547 
-556 VPIAIVDKRRQRAN
+556 
-570 SSEVMNIIGDVRDKD
+570 
-585 CILFDDMVDTAGSL
+585 
-599 CNAAKALVEVGG
+599 
-611 AKTVHACA
+611 
-619 SHGVLSGPAV
+619 GVLGYVGAFVLGAYTVFHILVS
-629 ERINSSAIEELA
+629 RHR
-641 LLNTIPAIDPA
+641 LLNNEEP
-652 LSGKIK
+652 
-658 YLSVGPMF
+658 
-666 SEAIER
+666 R
-672 IYQETSISKL
+672 
-682 FR
+682 